1 MSGKTVKVLVR
12 IEEEAVS
19 NLGAAT
25 IGEIN
30 LTDFAEYFYD
40 NREFGD
46 LFLEFSFSAE
56 FLEALF
62 GTIDNYKYD
71 SDLPFSSK
79 SEIGIWLDALSDEL
93 QSAPALQSS
102 TSDADDD
109 GYSGDYTLLPDGSIW
124 EQETT
129 NASADQSDTAGTDP
143 LPDSGLPVN
152 ASLTSPY
159 ADVSGA
165 ISADVAVASEKFK
178 LGFATYVDGSMTDLV
193 RDIATDADGNV
204 YITGGTEAFDLV
216 PITAGNNYFNQEGP
230 DTSGWF
236 RPQDVFV
243 HKYNKDGDLLWATR
257 IGGINYDRAYAIE
270 VDADGGVYV
279 AGRAG
284 EGFFTTDNALQET
297 FGGNTGPSENRPYG
311 PQDGFVSKLDAATGQ
326 LAWSTYFGG
335 AGGEIIRDID
345 VDGVIHIGQTYTG
358 ESAGQHI
365 SDDALNPNLTGQTDE
380 IYAQLSNDGSTLL
393 YGTYVGGTN
402 QTTKSANPAVIVD
415 ANGDIN
421 MLMYTDDTDAFTTA
435 GAFQSTVVGEDDLYL
450 VKYDGSTDGR
460 TIKSATYFGTEG
472 REILET
478 HNLAI
483 DPSGNFIVSGET
495 TGKKLPNT
503 ANGFQPNQG
512 GGITDGFISII
523 STDGSTVLASTFF
536 GGSGRDL
543 IEGIFYTDKGIFVTG
558 TTDSDDLPV
567 TDTSTIGG
575 YQAGNDGFL
584 ALFSHDLSTL
594 KYATYYGGSGNDAAR
609 AVHVSDTGEVY
620 LGGVTRSDDLPVLNA
635 DQGTKSNWFAAG
647 FLAQLVI
654 DDTADIAGSAIS
666 VTASAR
672 IDGGPAE
679 AWVLVN
685 GAIVGEIIVT
695 ADRSLGEQQTF
706 SIDAG
711 RILSATDAV
720 EVRFHNDLYKPWTGQ
735 DRNLFLH
742 EISIDGEDLFLGNAE
757 LTGRHA
763 GYNASVDTIALASD
777 GGAVFAADE
786 TFKSI
791 ITLTGS
797 ADLYQGAPIVEVYV
811 NGTSVGE
818 ATVQADRSIGETAMF
833 DFGSKELIESG
844 DVLELRYVN
853 DAYGGASGDRNV
865 YFDDLSIDNTPI
877 DMSAVQITATHGN
890 YNSVDDF
897 VVLSSEGSAI
907 FDIL

>member
-1 MSGKTVKVLVR
+1 MT
-12 IEEEAVS
+12 
-19 NLGAAT
+19 NLGATSA
-25 IGEIN
+25 GEIN
-30 LTDFAEYFYD
+30 LIEFSEYFYENTELND
-40 NREFGD
+40 P
-46 LFLEFSFSAE
+46 FLEFSFSAE
-56 FLEALF
+56 FLENLF
-62 GTIDNYKYD
+62 DTIDSYEA
-71 SDLPFSSK
+71 DLPFTAT
-79 SEIGIWLDALSDEL
+79 SELGLWLDALSDEL
-93 QSAPALQSS
+93 QSAPALHSG
-102 TSDADDD
+102 TLDDGGD
-109 GYSGDYTLLPDGSIW
+109 GYSDSYTLLDDGSIW
-124 EQETT
+124 KQDAAVTT
-129 NASADQSDTAGTDP
+129 AHQSDTASIDP
-143 LPDSGLPVN
+143 LPESAAP
-152 ASLTSPY
+152 
-159 ADVSGA
+159 ADIAFTGS
-165 ISADVAVASEKFK
+165 SADFSTSVTADLASSPVKYK

-204 YITGGTEAFDLV
+204 YITGGTEAFDLI
-216 PITAGNNYFNQEGP
+216 PITDGNDYFNPDGP
-230 DTSGWF
+230 DNSGWF

-243 HKYNKDGDLLWATR
+243 HKYDKDGNLIWATR
-257 IGGINYDRAYAIE
+257 IGGLNYDRAYAIE
-270 VDADGGVYV
+270 VDANGGVYV

-284 EGFFTTDNALQET
+284 DGFFTTGNALQEE

-311 PQDGFVSKLDAATGQ
+311 PQDGFVSKLDADTGQ

-335 AGGEIIRDID
+335 AGGEIVRDID
-345 VDGVIHIGQTYTG
+345 VGPDGVIHIGQTYTG

-365 SDDALNPNLTGQTDE
+365 SGDALNPNLTGQTDE

-421 MLMYTDDTDAFTTA
+421 MIMYTDDTDAFTTA
-435 GAFQSTVVGEDDLYL
+435 GAFQTTVAGEDDLYL

-503 ANGFQPNQG
+503 ADGFQPNQG

-523 STDGSTVLASTFF
+523 SADGSTVLASTFF

-543 IEGIFYTDKGIFVTG
+543 IEGIFYTDEGIFVTG

-567 TDTSTIGG
+567 TDTSTVGG
-575 YQAGNDGFL
+575 YNAGNDGFL

-594 KYATYYGGSGNDAAR
+594 KYATYYGGNGDDAAR

-620 LGGVTRSDDLPVLNA
+620 LGGVTRSDDLPLLNP
-635 DQGTKSNWFAAG
+635 DQSTKTTFFASG
-647 FLAQLVI
+647 FLAQFVI
-654 DDTADIAGSAIS
+654 DDTPPTAGSAIS

-695 ADRSLGEQQTF
+695 ADRNLGETQTF
-706 SIDAG
+706 SVDAG
-711 RILSATDAV
+711 KILSAADTI
-720 EVRFHNDLYKPWTGQ
+720 EVRYHNDLYKPWKGE
-735 DRNLFLH
+735 DRNLFLQ
-742 EISIDGEDLFLGNAE
+742 EISVDGNPLFLGNAE
-757 LTGRHA
+757 LTARHA
-763 GYNASVDTIALASD
+763 EYNPSVDTIVLASD
-777 GGAVFAADE
+777 GGAVLGADDIA
-786 TFKSI
+786 TSI
-791 ITLTGS
+791 VTLNGC
-797 ADLYQGAPIVEVYV
+797 ADLFNGAPIVEVYL
-811 NGTSVGE
+811 NGNSIGQ
-818 ATVQADRSIGETAMF
+818 ATVQADRSAGQTAQF
-833 DFGSKELIESG
+833 DFGASELIDSG
-844 DVLELRYVN
+844 DVLEFRYVN
-853 DAYGGASGDRNV
+853 DAYGGTNGDRNV
-865 YFDDLSIDNTPI
+865 YFDEVLVDDTAI

-890 YNSVDDF
+890 YNQVEDF